1 MAGGAEPAGL
11 PEAAGP
17 SSYEGDEPERSLL
30 DDVEALID
38 DGKTYLEAELAY
50 QKTRAAYVAAGA
62 KHVALLGAEAAVF
75 ALLAAM
81 GLTVGLIF
89 ALTPLITAW
98 GATAVVV
105 VLLLVGAWLC
115 VRKVMAAIRRISG
128 AMAGS
133 SEPRA

>member
-62 KHVALLGAEAAVF
+62 KNVALFGAVAAVF
-75 ALLAAM
+75 ALLAAI

-115 VRKVMAAIRRISG
+115 VRKVLAAIRRISG
-128 AMAGS
+128 AMGSS
-133 SEPRA
+133 SEPGA